1 MIVTKRFTCE
11 EGRTNGTGR
20 MTTMR
25 KRLGM
30 ITPSSNSVLEP
41 VTSAM
46 MAEVAGI
53 TAHFSRFRV
62 TEIGLDA
69 AASNQFDASV
79 MLPAADLLA
88 DAKVDAIAWNG
99 TSASWLGIHRD
110 KSLCAAITE
119 RTGAPTTTSTLAC
132 IDAVQALGAKR
143 IGFVTPYTDDVQA
156 RIGEVWK
163 QAGIACHAE
172 RHLGLR
178 DNFSFGEVPPATV
191 GAMIRTVASE
201 GADAVAVLCTNLGG
215 AALARSLEE
224 ELDIAVLDSVA
235 VTLWRT
241 MALAGAD
248 PRVLAGWGRIFQT
261 LARAN

>member
-1 MIVTKRFTCE
+1 
-11 EGRTNGTGR
+11 
-20 MTTMR
+20 MTVMR

-46 MAEVAGI
+46 RHGVAGI

-62 TEIGLDA
+62 TEIALDA
-69 AASNQFDASV
+69 AALSQFDASA

-99 TSASWLGIHRD
+99 TSASWLGIGRD
-110 KSLCAAITE
+110 RSLGAAITE
-119 RTGAPTTTSTLAC
+119 RTGVPATTSTLAC
-132 IDAVQALGAKR
+132 IDAARALGAKR
-143 IGFVTPYTDDVQA
+143 VGLVSPYTDDVQR
-156 RIGEVWK
+156 RIGDVW
-163 QAGIACHAE
+163 AEEGIAPHAE

-178 DNFSFGEVPPATV
+178 DNFSFGEVKPATI
-191 GAMIRTVASE
+191 ADMIRAVAAE
-201 GADAVAVLCTNLGG
+201 GADAVVILCTNLDG
-215 AALARSLEE
+215 AALAASLER

-241 MALAGAD
+241 LGLAGGDTRALAE
-248 PRVLAGWGRIFQT
+248 WGRIFQT
-261 LARAN
+261 SAVIK

>member
-1 MIVTKRFTCE
+1 MGMIVTKRFRCE

-88 DAKVDAIAWNG
+88 DAKVDAIVAG
-99 TSASWLGIHRD
+99 KPMDRDRLTSSAQLMREVCRNHR
-110 KSLCAAITE
+110 E
-119 RTGAPTTTSTLAC
+119 
-132 IDAVQALGAKR
+132 
-143 IGFVTPYTDDVQA
+143 
-156 RIGEVWK
+156 
-163 QAGIACHAE
+163 
-172 RHLGLR
+172 
-178 DNFSFGEVPPATV
+178 
-191 GAMIRTVASE
+191 
-201 GADAVAVLCTNLGG
+201 
-215 AALARSLEE
+215 
-224 ELDIAVLDSVA
+224 
-235 VTLWRT
+235 
-241 MALAGAD
+241 
-248 PRVLAGWGRIFQT
+248 
-261 LARAN
+261 

>member
-1 MIVTKRFTCE
+1 MA
-11 EGRTNGTGR
+11 
-20 MTTMR
+20 MR

-46 MAEVAGI
+46 LHGVADV

-62 TEIGLDA
+62 TEIALDA
-69 AASNQFDASV
+69 AALNQFDASV

-99 TSASWLGIHRD
+99 TSASWLGIGRD
-110 KSLCAAITE
+110 RSLCAAITE
-119 RTGAPTTTSTLAC
+119 RTGVPATTSTLAC
-132 IDAVQALGAKR
+132 IDAARALGAKR
-143 IGFVTPYTDDVQA
+143 IGLVSPYTDDVQR
-156 RIGEVWK
+156 RIADVW
-163 QAGIACHAE
+163 AEEGIAPHAE

-178 DNFSFGEVPPATV
+178 DNFSFGEVTPATIA
-191 GAMIRTVASE
+191 GMIREVAVE
-201 GADAVAVLCTNLGG
+201 GADAIVILCTNLDG
-215 AALARSLEE
+215 AAPAASLER

-241 MALAGAD
+241 LGLAGGDITALAS
-248 PRVLAGWGRIFQT
+248 WGRIFQT
-261 LARAN
+261 VPVIK